1 MSRKHSSSNFHPKLQ
16 PGTVQNRAARRRVQ
30 TEWVQGRDAKAT
42 LKTVQNAENF
52 ILIDRGRRPVATAL
66 QDLAV
71 CFYLVQPGAVTE
83 TLADP
88 RIDEAFRAGVPIFL
102 CFARRED
109 AVEMRS
115 ACRLVRL
122 AIAPVEGRA

>member
-1 MSRKHSSSNFHPKLQ
+1 MTRTQRHREQAK
-16 PGTVQNRAARRRVQ
+16 
-30 TEWVQGRDAKAT
+30 WVQGRDAKAT
-42 LKTVQNAENF
+42 PKAAQNAEDF
-52 ILIDRGRRPVATAL
+52 ILIDRGRRPVATVL
-66 QDLAV
+66 QDPAV